1 MLLTKQALTPRGG
14 HDNLNERR
22 TSMTDYGKGL
32 NIAGASVLPAT
43 SAAGIFFADKLNP
56 VIITGF
62 IILNV
67 VWLVILSGQISR
79 FLLNRAS
86 K

>member
-1 MLLTKQALTPRGG
+1 
-14 HDNLNERR
+14 
-22 TSMTDYGKGL
+22 MTDYGKGI
-32 NIAGASVLPAT
+32 NIAGAAVLPTT

-62 IILNV
+62 IILNA
-67 VWLVILSGQISR
+67 VWLVILAGQISR
-79 FLLNRAS
+79 FLYNRSA